1 MATITVDHVSVD
13 FGGNHI
19 LRDVCFEAP
28 DGTFV
33 GVAGPSGSG
42 KTTLLRAI
50 AGVQELS
57 GGRILFDGVDVVD
70 LPPAMRDIGMVFQHP
85 ALIPSRHVERNISFP
100 LEVRHEQVDEIRRRV
115 SAEVRA
121 LHLEHLVR
129 RKPNELSLG
138 EAHLV
143 QIARAMVRV
152 PTALLLDEPLAN
164 LDEPLKHR
172 MRHELAVL
180 QRGYGVTTLLCSN
193 DPRDVVTAPSMLVVL
208 EEGEV
213 VQVGDP
219 GEVLQNP
226 ETVGAAVA
234 TGEMSMIPV
243 VVEHDAGGMTLV
255 ARSPDGTG
263 FTTRVGSP
271 AFADRIGDTVLV
283 GVRIDGLRV
292 SPADPTAGDADGLVV
307 GRVRRVLPGSPRT
320 VLCDI
325 AGSTTSVAT
334 SRDDLEI
341 GQLIGLE
348 VVKADV
354 FDTTSGR
361 TIR

>member
-1 MATITVDHVSVD
+1 MAAITVDHVSVD
-13 FGGNHI
+13 IGDRHI
-19 LRDVCFEAP
+19 LHDVYLEVP
-28 DGTFV
+28 DGIFV

-42 KTTLLRAI
+42 KTTLLRTI
-50 AGVQELS
+50 AGLQDVS
-57 GGRILFDGVDVVD
+57 RGRILFDGVDVAE
-70 LPPAMRDIGMVFQHP
+70 LPPAMRDIGMVFQQP
-85 ALIPSRHVERNISFP
+85 ALIPTRRVDRNISFP
-100 LEVRHEQVDEIRRRV
+100 LEVRHEQADEIHRRV

-129 RKPNELSLG
+129 RLPDELSLG

-164 LDEPLKHR
+164 LDEPLRRR

-180 QRGYGVTTLLCSN
+180 QRGYGVTTFLCSN
-193 DPRDVVTAPSMLVVL
+193 EPGDVLAAPSMLVVL

-219 GEVLQNP
+219 REVRESP
-226 ETVGAAVA
+226 ETVGAAQA

-243 VVEHDAGGMTLV
+243 VVGHDAGGLTLV

-263 FTTRVGSP
+263 FEHRVGSP

-283 GVRIDGLRV
+283 GARAEGLRV
-292 SPADPTAGDADGLVV
+292 APDDSVDDGSHPVV
-307 GRVRRVLPGSPRT
+307 GRVRRLVPGSTPI
-320 VLCDI
+320 VVCDI
-325 AGSTTSVAT
+325 AGSPASIAT
-334 SRDDLEI
+334 SRDDLEP
-341 GQLIGLE
+341 GQLIGFE
-348 VVKADV
+348 IVKADV
-354 FDTTSGR
+354 FDATSGR
-361 TIR
+361 VIR